1 MAKSK
6 TEEARENF
14 AKWAEELKDGESLT
28 VFIKHGNSST
38 LCNHHGQ
45 TLARAN
51 GYGYDKDGACLDSI
65 ATLINKK
72 QCTYNL
78 EGFFGP
84 DKQEAGNYIFKRI
97 LAASSLMNVP
107 ISVWQITKK

>member
-1 MAKSK
+1 MAKTK
-6 TEEARENF
+6 TEETREIF
-14 AKWAEELKDGESLT
+14 VSWAEKLKDGESLT

-45 TLARAN
+45 MLARAK
-51 GYGYDKDGACLDSI
+51 GYGYDKDGACLESI
-65 ATLINKK
+65 ANLINKK

-84 DKQEAGNYIFKRI
+84 EKQEAGDYIFNRI
-97 LAASSLMNVP
+97 LTASSMMKIPV
-107 ISVWQITKK
+107 SVWQITKK